1 MISLYHCAY
10 QKTFIMDQEL
20 THFEII
26 PRKIFEKIL
35 CTELPVQV
43 SFQDAYVFEILRPFA
58 LPYFRAWSL
67 QVFSQS
73 VKFQ

>member
-1 MISLYHCAY
+1 MLSLYHCRY

-20 THFEII
+20 TDFEII

-43 SFQDAYVFEILRPFA
+43 SFQDAYVLEMLRPLT